1 MSEAT
6 LSTNTT
12 HPSAHT
18 ITPGSQSL
26 VHEAAAKLPAG
37 LLETVGLAV
46 GAVTIR
52 AGEYSARISVAG
64 VPRHPDDATVS
75 TTLDDEGVRTLHAIL
90 GVMVSR
96 WDAAEPA

>member
-1 MSEAT
+1 MTEDT
-6 LSTNTT
+6 STIQPPTNMC
-12 HPSAHT
+12 
-18 ITPGSQSL
+18 TPGWQSL

-64 VPRHPDDATVS
+64 VPRHPDDASVS